1 MSNWALI
8 RELGGWGLLIGWV
21 SWGHGLVVGYE
32 SDTVAY
38 FTGMSWGFMRNTS
51 IMAGTNKYAIKT
63 IVKRII
69 HSLHT
74 YTTVD
79 KIEANE
85 SLLYRT
91 GSPT

>member
-1 MSNWALI
+1 M
-8 RELGGWGLLIGWV
+8 
-21 SWGHGLVVGYE
+21 VGYE

-38 FTGMSWGFMRNTS
+38 FPGMSWGFMRNTS

-79 KIEANE
+79 KTEANE
-85 SLLYRT
+85 SLLYHK
-91 GSPT
+91 GSPTQGSAVTSMGRKPKTEGMDEYI